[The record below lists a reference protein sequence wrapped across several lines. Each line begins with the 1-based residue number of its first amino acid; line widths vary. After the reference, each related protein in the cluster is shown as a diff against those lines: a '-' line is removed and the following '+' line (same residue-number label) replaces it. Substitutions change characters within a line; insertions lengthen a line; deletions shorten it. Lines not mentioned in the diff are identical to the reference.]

1 MKRFVFVCSML
12 CMSLASFAGVKYT
25 IFGKAPQE
33 MNGEKVYLSMMS
45 KNTRVP
51 QDSARIEN
59 GAFVFKGE
67 TERNDI
73 ASVYQRSEH
82 GFYAL
87 VALEEATITLDLTGK
102 DFPVQSG
109 GTLSERLNEYA
120 DTMAAYNREAA
131 SLGIDKMA
139 DEFRNPQTS
148 DARKKELIEVFNSV
162 RDRRS
167 QAMNSLFVKNK
178 DNVLGAYLFPSVKGF
193 YSEDEAERLI
203 LSAGKDFQEYP
214 SVKRVLAQLNAGK
227 ARRSGNR
234 FADFEMEDKEG
245 NMRKLSEFVGNG
257 KYVLVDFWASWCG
270 PCRAEMPHVKAAYE
284 KFHDKGFEIVGVS
297 LDNKKEAWLKAIEQL
312 GMPWPQLS
320 DLKGWQ
326 NAGAQKYGVNSIPCT
341 LLVSPEGIIIGSNY
355 RGNQLEQKL
364 GELLK

>member
-1 MKRFVFVCSML
+1 ML
-12 CMSLASFAGVKYT
+12 FRSAS
-25 IFGKAPQE
+25 I
-33 MNGEKVYLSMMS
+33 
-45 KNTRVP
+45 
-51 QDSARIEN
+51 
-59 GAFVFKGE
+59 
-67 TERNDI
+67 
-73 ASVYQRSEH
+73 YQRSEH

-193 YSEDEAERLI
+193 YSEDEAEQLI